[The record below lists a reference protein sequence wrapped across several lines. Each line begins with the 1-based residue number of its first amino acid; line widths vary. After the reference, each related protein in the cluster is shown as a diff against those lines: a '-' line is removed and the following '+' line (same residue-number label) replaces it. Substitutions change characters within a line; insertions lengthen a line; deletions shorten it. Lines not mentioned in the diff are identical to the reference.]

1 MVLPLLRL
9 HDVRGELEALR
20 RDSDAGPEAWG
31 HDPLFKSFYL
41 ISKGLIFVDT
51 LLIILL
57 KTVFLQ
63 LSSVIKD

>member
-1 MVLPLLRL
+1 MLPLLRL
-9 HDVRGELEALR
+9 HQLRGELEALR
-20 RDSDAGPEAWG
+20 RDSDAGPETGG

-41 ISKGLIFVDT
+41 ISKGLIFVDS

-57 KTVFLQ
+57 ITVFLQ